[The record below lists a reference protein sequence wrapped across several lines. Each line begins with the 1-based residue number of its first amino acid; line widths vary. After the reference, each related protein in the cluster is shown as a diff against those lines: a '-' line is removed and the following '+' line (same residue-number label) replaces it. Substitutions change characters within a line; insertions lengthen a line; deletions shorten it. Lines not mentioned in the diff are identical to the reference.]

1 MIKASMYNILSHIL
15 KPCDD
20 ARLLR
25 AALSAKARAGF
36 FETDIRQSRT
46 LAACLGM

>member
-1 MIKASMYNILSHIL
+1 MYNILSHIL

-25 AALSAKARAGF
+25 VALSGKARAGF
-36 FETDIRQSRT
+36 
-46 LAACLGM
+46 